1 MDQKVR
7 LTKRQI
13 KEDKFTTFMLKS
25 RSWFLKNWQLLVIG
39 VAAAALIMVAT
50 VYYSQSRAT
59 RAGEA
64 ATKYAQALQ
73 DYRNQNNQVAI
84 MGFAQIVEDYSGDQT
99 AEQATF
105 LLGKLNY
112 RIRNYDE
119 GIRHFEMYLNKYRD
133 NALTRAAALA
143 GIASCYEDQGNFVE
157 AAEKFQQAF
166 SEFPDGPLGG
176 DYLNSAMRNYLEI
189 GEVEKARADLDSIKA
204 RFEGSELVKRAVRR
218 FVEKNPG

>member
-133 NALTRAAALA
+133 H
-143 GIASCYEDQGNFVE
+143 
-157 AAEKFQQAF
+157 
-166 SEFPDGPLGG
+166 
-176 DYLNSAMRNYLEI
+176 AMRTRVTSSKQPISFNKRLTSFQMGRWLVTISIPPCETTLRS
-189 GEVEKARADLDSIKA
+189 AR
-204 RFEGSELVKRAVRR
+204 
-218 FVEKNPG
+218 

>member
-1 MDQKVR
+1 MYQKVR

-25 RSWFLKNWQLLVIG
+25 RSWLLGNWQLLVIG
-39 VAAAALIMVAT
+39 VAAAVLIIVAS
-50 VYYSQSRAT
+50 VYYAQSRAT

-64 ATKYAQALQ
+64 ATKYAHALQ
-73 DYRNQNNQVAI
+73 DYRNKNNQVAI
-84 MGFAQIVEDYSGDQT
+84 MGFTQIVEDYSGDKT
-99 AEQATF
+99 AEHATF

-119 GIRHFEMYLNKYRD
+119 AIRYFEMYLNKYR
-133 NALTRAAALA
+133 NNTLTRAAASA
-143 GIASCYEDQGNFVE
+143 GVASCYEDQGNFVE

-189 GEVEKARADLDSIKA
+189 GEIEKARADLDSIKA